1 MQHTDISMVSLG
13 CPKNLV
19 DTETMLGLLKQQ
31 GYFIGADKANA
42 DVIIV
47 NTCGF
52 IGDAKQE
59 SIDTILEMASYKQP
73 ENGRCKLL
81 IVTGCLAERYN
92 SEILREMPEV
102 DAVVGTGDF
111 IHICEVIAR
120 AFSGQR
126 PLMHGNC
133 DSALPEALPRIVTTA
148 PHSAYLKISDGCD
161 NHCTYCVIP
170 SLRGKYR
177 SRSME
182 DIVAEA
188 ESLCES
194 GVREILLIAQ
204 DTTRYGVDIYGE
216 YQLAELMRRL
226 CRIENLHWLRL
237 HYCYP
242 EAVTDELIDVL
253 ASEPKVCK
261 YLDIPIQHANDD
273 VLKLMGRRSNKK
285 QMAELFAK
293 LRRVV
298 PNITLRTSVIVGF
311 PTETDEQFNELL
323 AFVRDIHFDRLGA
336 FAYSKEEGTPAAKL
350 KGQITERI
358 KKQRRGR
365 IMKAAQEISLTINR
379 AKTGSVIEVLCE
391 GYDAENFLYYGRSMA
406 DSIDIDGL
414 VYFGADY
421 EVKPGEF
428 VKVKILLAEE
438 YDLTGQIV
446 ND

>member
-31 GYFIGADKANA
+31 GYNIGADKANA

-59 SIDTILEMASYKQP
+59 SIDTILEMAAYKQP

-92 SEILREMPEV
+92 SEILSEMPEV
-102 DAVVGTGDF
+102 DAVIGTGDF
-111 IHICEVIAR
+111 VHICEVLAR

-133 DSALPEALPRIVTTA
+133 STPLPEALPRIVTTA

-188 ESLCES
+188 RSLCDS

-204 DTTRYGVDIYGE
+204 DTTRYGLDIYGKFR
-216 YQLAELMRRL
+216 LAELMQRL
-226 CRIENLHWLRL
+226 CVIENLHWLRL

-242 EAVTDELIDVL
+242 ESITDELIDVI
-253 ASEPKVCK
+253 AAEPKICK

-273 VLKLMGRRSNKK
+273 ILKLMGRRTSKS
-285 QMAELFAK
+285 QMSELFAK
-293 LRRVV
+293 LRLAI
-298 PNITLRTSVIVGF
+298 PDITLRTSVIVGF
-311 PTETDEQFNELL
+311 PSETDEQFNELI
-323 AFVRDIHFDRLGA
+323 AFVRDIRFDRLGA
-336 FAYSKEEGTPAAKL
+336 FAYSKEDGTPAAKL
-350 KGQITERI
+350 KGQVLSRI
-358 KKQRRGR
+358 KERRR
-365 IMKAAQEISLTINR
+365 DRLMKVAQEISLGVNR
-379 AKTGSVIEVLCE
+379 SKVGTVIEVLCE
-391 GYDAENFLYYGRSMA
+391 GYDAENFLYYGRSRA
-406 DSIDIDGL
+406 DSIGIDGL
-414 VYFGADY
+414 VYFGADR
-421 EVKPGEF
+421 EVNAGEF
-428 VKVKILLAEE
+428 VQVEILLGEE
-438 YDLTGQIV
+438 YDLTGQLI
-446 ND
+446 